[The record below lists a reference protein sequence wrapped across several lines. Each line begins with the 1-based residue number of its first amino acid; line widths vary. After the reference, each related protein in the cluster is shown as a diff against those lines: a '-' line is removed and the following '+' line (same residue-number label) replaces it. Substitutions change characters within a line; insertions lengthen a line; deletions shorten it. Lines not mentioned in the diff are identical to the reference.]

1 MIVKSAEFICSNTQ
15 ISKLPPPVKPEYAFI
30 GRSNVGKSSL
40 INMLVQKKGLAKT
53 SQTPG
58 KTQLIN
64 HFLVNDSW
72 YIVDLPG
79 YGYARASKSKKADW
93 DKFIHTYLDKRES
106 LQCVM
111 VLIDSRLE
119 PQKIDLEFC
128 NWLGEK
134 GLSFILIFTKA
145 DKQSSI
151 KTDQNVAKFKKA
163 MLDTFEEVP
172 DYYITSAETLLGRDE
187 ILGVISV
194 INQNFVVP
202 KVFGSPLEREH

>member
-1 MIVKSAEFICSNTQ
+1 MNIKTAEFICSNTQ
-15 ISKLPPPVKPEYAFI
+15 VSKLPPALKPEYAFI

-40 INMLVQKKGLAKT
+40 INMLTGKKGLAKT

-64 HFLVNDSW
+64 HFLINDTW
-72 YIVDLPG
+72 YLVDLPG
-79 YGYARASKSKKADW
+79 YGYARISKSKKEDW
-93 DKFIHTYLDKRES
+93 NKFIRTYLDKRES

-134 GLSFILIFTKA
+134 GLAFALIFTKA
-145 DKQSSI
+145 DKQSRV
-151 KTDQNVAKFKKA
+151 KTDQSVAKFKKA
-163 MLDTFEEVP
+163 LSATFSAMPPVFV
-172 DYYITSAETLLGRDE
+172 TSSELQQGRDE
-187 ILGVISV
+187 VLSFIGEV
-194 INQNFVVP
+194 NQGFDYSAAKAMFEP
-202 KVFGSPLEREH
+202 KI

>member
-15 ISKLPPPVKPEYAFI
+15 VSRLPPPLKPEYAFI

-40 INMLVQKKGLAKT
+40 INMLVAKKGLAKT

-64 HFLVNDSW
+64 HFYINDHW
-72 YIVDLPG
+72 YLVDLPG
-79 YGYARASKSKKADW
+79 YGYARISKSKKEDW
-93 DKFIHTYLDKRES
+93 NKFIRTYLDKRES

-119 PQKIDLEFC
+119 PQKIDIEFC

-134 GLSFILIFTKA
+134 GLSFVLIFTKA
-145 DKQSSI
+145 DKQSSV

-163 MLDTFEEVP
+163 LSATFDEVP
-172 DYYITSAETLLGRDE
+172 PIFITSAETQLGRDQVLAF
-187 ILGVISV
+187 IDGVNRS
-194 INQNFVVP
+194 FELP
-202 KVFGSPLEREH
+202 VFDSEFYK

>member
-172 DYYITSAETLLGRDE
+172 DCYITSAETLFGRDE
-187 ILGVISV
+187 ILGLISV
-194 INQNFVVP
+194 INQSFVVP
-202 KVFGSPLEREH
+202 KFKGIED